1 LPPPGDPD
9 TLTFDEAMRAP
20 DRAFFITAMYKE
32 LGDHISRRHWKIV
45 PRSSLPSHKRALP
58 MVWAF
63 KRKRN
68 PLGEILKW
76 KARLCAGGHRSIENV
91 DYWSTY
97 SPVVSWST
105 VRLMF
110 IFALLNNWH
119 IRSIDFVLAY
129 PQAPIKTDIF
139 MTPPKVPPDFVIAD
153 LPNPLAR
160 STSLYKLLQNLYGL
174 KDAGKTWGD
183 FLHTGLV
190 ARGWLPS
197 RIDSCLY
204 TKRNIALVLYV
215 DDACLLSPDP
225 ALITAEI
232 ASLQSEFNLT
242 DDGDLHDYLGTRFT
256 RHPNGSITL
265 TQPHMVQRILDM
277 VGLDSSATN
286 VKLHDTP
293 ADDRNLLDRDPDAL
307 SHSYN
312 WNYCSV
318 VGSLSYLQAMIRPDL
333 TMAVQQC
340 ARFCNNPQQA
350 HAAAVKRICRYLLS
364 TQHQGLTF
372 KPDLSRG
379 LECFVDADWAGS
391 WQHRSSTDPLST
403 HSRSGYLI
411 MYAGCPVIWASKM
424 QTLIALSTT
433 EAEYIALSSAL
444 REVIGLM
451 HLITELQSR
460 GFQLNVTTPTVHCTV
475 FEDNQSCIEI
485 ATNHRTRPRTKH
497 LSVRLHHF
505 RSHIIANTIT
515 IKHISTK
522 DQLAD
527 IFTKPLPR
535 LQFITL
541 RDRFMGWTHSS

>member
-1 LPPPGDPD
+1 
-9 TLTFDEAMRAP
+9 
-20 DRAFFITAMYKE
+20 
-32 LGDHISRRHWKIV
+32 
-45 PRSSLPSHKRALP
+45 
-58 MVWAF
+58 
-63 KRKRN
+63 
-68 PLGEILKW
+68 
-76 KARLCAGGHRSIENV
+76 
-91 DYWSTY
+91 
-97 SPVVSWST
+97 
-105 VRLMF
+105 
-110 IFALLNNWH
+110 
-119 IRSIDFVLAY
+119 
-129 PQAPIKTDIF
+129 

-312 WNYCSV
+312 WNYRSV